1 VVDDLKADLASLEDR
16 QRERHNEYNIPPPR
30 DHANSSLKSLS
41 STFQQRLKTLA
52 ASRDF
57 QEQDTATVAEWL
69 ELRGGKNRFKSTIH
83 LPPALTVG
91 VTDPKYANLAESC
104 FQRSELMVPS
114 SSGLG

>member
-1 VVDDLKADLASLEDR
+1 
-16 QRERHNEYNIPPPR
+16 
-30 DHANSSLKSLS
+30 
-41 STFQQRLKTLA
+41 
-52 ASRDF
+52 
-57 QEQDTATVAEWL
+57 VAEWL
-69 ELRGGKNRFKSTIH
+69 ELRGGKRHFKGTIH